1 MRAASAAEEDA
12 AVAVA
17 DVVPLLLATF
27 VAELAEASAALKVV
41 PATEELE
48 ALAVVPEAS
57 EVLQATVVVLPTVEA
72 LPATAEALQHMAA
85 VPQVADSEEV
95 EATAIHLAPADQ
107 VVPLGGR
114 DASHLTLDTDRPD
127 LPFHPSLHITHPR
140 GLFTGVYTDML
151 SISFSL
157 FINCDLFLLSTIRT
171 LAHTR
176 SAHRQRLMTHIHG
189 I

>member
-57 EVLQATVVVLPTVEA
+57 EVLQATAVVLPTVEA

-127 LPFHPSLHITHPR
+127 LPFHPSLHITHHTSP
-140 GLFTGVYTDML
+140 GPFHGSLYGHAFNFFFTFHQLRFV
-151 SISFSL
+151 
-157 FINCDLFLLSTIRT
+157 
-171 LAHTR
+171 
-176 SAHRQRLMTHIHG
+176 SAFDNPDSCAYPIGT
-189 I
+189 